1 MIIFLWKISQQLVSG
16 YDLSFTTKAARTGR
30 KAVPPPVLSSAPT
43 VVRNAR
49 AGTLAVKWSQLFN
62 LMPLNLR
69 NSDHGDILMFK
80 NHLDIYLESI
90 PDEPT
95 GSGLIRGA
103 VTNSLIHQI
112 PLFENQAT
120 FY

>member
-1 MIIFLWKISQQLVSG
+1 MTSPLLPR
-16 YDLSFTTKAARTGR
+16 LPGR

-49 AGTLAVKWSQLFN
+49 AGTLAVKGSQLCN

-69 NSDHGDILMFK
+69 NSDHSDILMFK

-103 VTNSLIHQI
+103 VTNSLLHQI
-112 PLFENQAT
+112 PLFENQAPH
-120 FY
+120 Y